1 VKTENAIMKKLYS
14 LTAIV
19 LLACSTSFGQVEIKL
34 WDSGTQAG
42 TGNALNGQEY
52 AYVVSTD
59 ALHSVV
65 INFKNTSASTKV
77 WKITR
82 YRITD
87 AALWKDNLCWGAPGD
102 PFGMCYTPDQ
112 MNTNPWSNPN
122 AYDLTVN
129 AGASANLMA
138 DTDTDGAGTEKYRF
152 YLVEGGNR
160 VDSVDVLVTS
170 VLSVADQKQE
180 EVSISVYP
188 NPVANNLVI
197 AANGI
202 GSSFDVKMTDVLGKV
217 VLNESSNQAK
227 KVLDVSDFK
236 NGVYLVSVFNK
247 GELIQTRRVVIKH

>member
-1 VKTENAIMKKLYS
+1 MKKLYS
-14 LTAIV
+14 LVSVV

-34 WDSGTQAG
+34 WDSGTQSG

-59 ALHSVV
+59 GLHSVV

-77 WKITR
+77 WKMER

-87 AALWKDNLCWGAPGD
+87 EALWKDNLCWGAPGD
-102 PFGMCYTPDQ
+102 PFGQCYTATQ

-122 AYDLTVN
+122 QYDLTVN

-138 DTDTDGAGTEKYRF
+138 DTETDGAGTEKYRF

-170 VLSVADQKQE
+170 VLGISDQKQE
-180 EVSISVYP
+180 EVSVAIYP
-188 NPVANNLVI
+188 NPVSNILTVNTTGLE
-197 AANGI
+197 
-202 GSSFDVKMTDVLGKV
+202 GSVELKMVDVLGKV
-217 VLNESSNQAK
+217 VLTESGAPMN
-227 KVLDVSDFK
+227 KVDVSNFK
-236 NGVYLVSVFNK
+236 NGVYLVYVYNK
-247 GELIQTRRVVIKH
+247 GDLIQTKRIVVKH